1 MERALPRRGQKCYTE
16 PKPSRRQRAPGDQEE
31 LMLTF
36 NHFNFNVADLD
47 KSLAFYKE
55 ALGLEPVGENQ
66 LPGTY
71 PMAVDEERSGELVY
85 EVPSGFTDFSIA
97 YLEQFVDDSGEEST
111 GETFFVYFTAEDQT
125 GASA

>member
-55 ALGLEPVGENQ
+55 ALGLEPVGERKAAAGSEKSQ
-66 LPGTY
+66 TTAASSSSTWG
-71 PMAVDEERSGELVY
+71 MERR
-85 EVPSGFTDFSIA
+85 T
-97 YLEQFVDDSGEEST
+97 
-111 GETFFVYFTAEDQT
+111 
-125 GASA
+125 SAWN

>member
-55 ALGLEPVGENQ
+55 ALGLGSGRRRPTAASSSSTWG
-66 LPGTY
+66 
-71 PMAVDEERSGELVY
+71 MERR
-85 EVPSGFTDFSIA
+85 T
-97 YLEQFVDDSGEEST
+97 
-111 GETFFVYFTAEDQT
+111 
-125 GASA
+125 SAWN

>member
-55 ALGLEPVGENQ
+55 ALGPVSYTHLT
-66 LPGTY
+66 LPTIY
-71 PMAVDEERSGELVY
+71 SV
-85 EVPSGFTDFSIA
+85 
-97 YLEQFVDDSGEEST
+97 
-111 GETFFVYFTAEDQT
+111 
-125 GASA
+125 